1 MLSVSTAVYI
11 SAGTAPFLAV
21 LVVREFSRLG
31 QKSGIVQMAPG
42 GIGIVGQVVLI
53 ISKTPVFLIQRNIVP
68 ADDVTEHP
76 VLFPFRMCVN
86 QYLHM
91 MNGFVF
97 LSRHIFVYLL
107 LIDKIRFHRNI
118 PSPY

>member
-11 SAGTAPFLAV
+11 SAGTAPFL
-21 LVVREFSRLG
+21 VVREFSGLG

-42 GIGIVGQVVLI
+42 GIGIVGQVVLV
-53 ISKTPVFLIQRNIVP
+53 ISKTPVFLIQRNILP

-107 LIDKIRFHRNI
+107 LT
-118 PSPY
+118 